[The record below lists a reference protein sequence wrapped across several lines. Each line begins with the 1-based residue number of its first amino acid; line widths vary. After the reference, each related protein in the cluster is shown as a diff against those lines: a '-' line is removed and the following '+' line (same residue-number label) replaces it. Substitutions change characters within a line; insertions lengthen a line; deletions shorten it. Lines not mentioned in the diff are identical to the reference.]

1 MKYLILLLLTGCS
14 TTLLPPAPKPDV
26 KLVQVCDTFGAVRE
40 CQMMTQEEAQMILD
54 RRIIQ
59 MKNRAGRW

>member
-14 TTLLPPAPKPDV
+14 TTLLPPAPKPEV

-40 CQMMTQEEAQMILD
+40 CRMVTQEEAQMLLD